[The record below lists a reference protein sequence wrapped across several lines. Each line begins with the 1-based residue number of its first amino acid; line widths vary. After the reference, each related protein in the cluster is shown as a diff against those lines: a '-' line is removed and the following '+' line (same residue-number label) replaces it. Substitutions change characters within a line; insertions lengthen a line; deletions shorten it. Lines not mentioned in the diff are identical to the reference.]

1 MGLIFKILR
10 ALGVVLIILIV
21 LMPIVLMMIDR

>member
-1 MGLIFKILR
+1 MGLIFEILR
-10 ALGVVLIILIV
+10 ALGVALIILIV